1 MSSGCWPARRA
12 GSPSEKA
19 ETALETR
26 QETNQSARRLEPQE
40 RLDWLRLSR
49 TDGIGPVTFYA
60 LLRRFGSAAAALD
73 ALPRLSRP
81 VTAMSRRDAEAALV
95 AIERIGARPVCWG
108 EPLYPT
114 ALAAVEDAPP
124 VLTVLGRPE
133 ILSRM
138 LLAPMVAVVGAR
150 NASANGRRLAR
161 ELAAGLGESGIV
173 VVSGLARGIDAAAHL
188 GALATGSVAI
198 VAGGVDIVY
207 PEENRGLH
215 EALARDGAIVAEL
228 PLGTEPQARHFPRR
242 NRIISGVALGV
253 VVVEAAAK
261 SGSLITARFALEQ
274 GREVF
279 AVPGSPLDPRS
290 RGTND
295 LLRSGATLTET
306 AADIIAQ
313 LGPLLHGRPP
323 APDPGSEPRLN
334 LREVGLREVGPRV
347 AMAGPLGPLG
357 EDDALELIVEYLG
370 ATPVAVDELVRQ
382 CQLSA
387 AAVATLLLE
396 LELAGRIE
404 RHPGNL
410 VSLR

>member
-1 MSSGCWPARRA
+1 MTISGGSWPAPRA

-19 ETALETR
+19 ERAQLETKS
-26 QETNQSARRLEPQE
+26 SARGLEPQE

-49 TDGIGPVTFYA
+49 SEGVGPITFYA

-81 VTAMSRRDAEAALV
+81 AAAMSRRDAERELA
-95 AIERIGARPVCWG
+95 AIERLDGHLVCWG
-108 EPLYPT
+108 EPLYPS

-124 VLTVLGRPE
+124 VLTVIGRVE
-133 ILSRM
+133 LT
-138 LLAPMVAVVGAR
+138 LAPMVAVVGAR
-150 NASANGRRLAR
+150 NASANGRRFAR
-161 ELAAGLGESGIV
+161 DLAAELGESGIV

-188 GALATGSVAI
+188 GALDKGSVAI

-207 PEENRGLH
+207 PEENRALH
-215 EALARDGAIVAEL
+215 EALARDGAILAEM

-242 NRIISGVALGV
+242 NRIISGIALGI

-261 SGSLITARFALEQ
+261 SGSLITARYALEQ

-290 RGTND
+290 RGAND
-295 LLRSGATLTET
+295 LLRRGATLTET
-306 AADIIAQ
+306 AEDVLAQ
-313 LGPLLHGRPP
+313 LGPLVREPPPRPVPLPAANEVRWGLDGGVGGSSPP
-323 APDPGSEPRLN
+323 ADDEDAL
-334 LREVGLREVGPRV
+334 
-347 AMAGPLGPLG
+347 AMILERLGP
-357 EDDALELIVEYLG
+357 
-370 ATPVAVDELVRQ
+370 TPVAIDELVRQ
-382 CQLSA
+382 CQLTAS
-387 AAVATLLLE
+387 AVATLLLE
-396 LELAGRIE
+396 LELAGRVE

>member
-1 MSSGCWPARRA
+1 
-12 GSPSEKA
+12 
-19 ETALETR
+19 
-26 QETNQSARRLEPQE
+26 
-40 RLDWLRLSR
+40 LSR
-49 TDGIGPVTFYA
+49 SESVGPVTFYA
-60 LLRRFGSAAAALD
+60 LLRRFGSAGAALD

-81 VTAMSRRDAEAALV
+81 VAAMSRRDAEAELA
-95 AIERIGARPVCWG
+95 AIERLGGRIVCWG
-108 EPLYPT
+108 EPLYPE

-133 ILSRM
+133 MLPRLLLS
-138 LLAPMVAVVGAR
+138 PIVAVVGAR
-150 NASANGRRLAR
+150 NASANGRRLAH
-161 ELAAGLGESGIV
+161 ELAAELGESGIV

-188 GALATGSVAI
+188 GALEKGSVAV

-207 PEENRGLH
+207 PEENRDLH
-215 EALARDGAIVAEL
+215 NALARDGAILAEM

-242 NRIISGVALGV
+242 NRIISGLALGI

-290 RGTND
+290 RGAND
-295 LLRSGATLTET
+295 LLRNGATLTET
-306 AADIIAQ
+306 AADILAQ
-313 LGPLLHGRPP
+313 LGPLLQGRPP
-323 APDPGSEPRLN
+323 VP
-334 LREVGLREVGPRV
+334 EVGPAQPRLPLRPV
-347 AMAGPLGPLG
+347 APREAMPAASTPAG
-357 EDDALELIVEYLG
+357 EDAALELIVEKLSP
-370 ATPVAVDELVRQ
+370 TPVPVDELVRQ

-396 LELAGRIE
+396 LELAGRVE

>member
-1 MSSGCWPARRA
+1 MRISGACWPAPRA
-12 GSPSEKA
+12 GSPSGKA
-19 ETALETR
+19 ERALA
-26 QETNQSARRLEPQE
+26 ARDLEPQE

-49 TDGIGPVTFYA
+49 SESVGPVTFYA

-73 ALPRLSRP
+73 ALPRLSSRQGARP
-81 VTAMSRRDAEAALV
+81 AVAMSRRDAERELAAIDRLGG
-95 AIERIGARPVCWG
+95 RLVCWG
-108 EPLYPT
+108 EPLYPS
-114 ALAAVEDAPP
+114 ALAAVDDAPP
-124 VLTVLGRPE
+124 VLTVLGRAGL
-133 ILSRM
+133 I
-138 LLAPMVAVVGAR
+138 LAPMVAVVGAR

-161 ELAAGLGESGIV
+161 ELAAGLGEAGIV
-173 VVSGLARGIDAAAHL
+173 VVSGLARGIDAAAHI
-188 GALATGSVAI
+188 GALETGSVAV

-215 EALARDGAIVAEL
+215 EALARDGAILAEM

-242 NRIISGVALGV
+242 NRIISGLALGI

-290 RGTND
+290 RGAND
-295 LLRSGATLTET
+295 LLRNGATLTET
-306 AADIIAQ
+306 AADILAQ
-313 LGPLLHGRPP
+313 LGPLLQGRPP
-323 APDPGSEPRLN
+323 IREIAPAQSRPPLVLAAPARAAMPAMPAASAPVSE
-334 LREVGLREVGPRV
+334 
-347 AMAGPLGPLG
+347 
-357 EDDALELIVEYLG
+357 DAALDLIIEKLSP
-370 ATPVAVDELVRQ
+370 TPVAVDELVRQ

-396 LELAGRIE
+396 LELAGRVE